1 MIQSI
6 IENSDKNIRH
16 NIFILHKD
24 ISEESLGLLKR
35 QINAVNNFS
44 ISLVNVNDYIK
55 NYNFDISNRKDLAV
69 ETFFRLLIP
78 TVFSGL
84 EKILYLDCDML
95 CLGNL
100 YHLFNIPLDNTIIA
114 AARDLWNI
122 SDYYRI
128 KNGKKLNEVGNLKNP
143 DDYFS
148 SGMMLID
155 IKKFNDFIGSK
166 ELLELASSRLWK
178 TVDQD
183 VLNHVL
189 EGKVLFVSN
198 EWNFLSVRFD
208 GVNYIKHLPQY
219 LQEEYFGAKK
229 APKIIHFAGDAR
241 KPWENFVNVQYGEL
255 FWKYA
260 ARTPFIDEIV
270 RRMEEK
276 KLIGLSYREHVF
288 NDIRDRKV
296 FGMKFILKCF
306 LSRYFK
312 FTFQ

>member
-1 MIQSI
+1 M
-6 IENSDKNIRH
+6 ENSNIS
-16 NIFILHKD
+16 NKYKIFILHRD
-24 ISEESLGLLKR
+24 ITEEYHALLLN
-35 QINAVNNFS
+35 QIGQYRNFS
-44 ISLVNVNDYIK
+44 LELVDVNEYIEK
-55 NYNFDISNRKDLAV
+55 YQFDISNRNDITI

-78 TVFSGL
+78 AIFSDY

-95 CLGNL
+95 CRTDVNIL
-100 YHLFNIPLDNTIIA
+100 YSYDLKNHIVA
-114 AARDLWNI
+114 ATRDLWNI
-122 SDYYRI
+122 SDYYRT
-128 KNGKKLNEVGNLKNP
+128 KNKTELNEINHLNNP
-143 DDYFS
+143 DNYFS
-148 SGMMLID
+148 SGTILINA
-155 IKKFNDFIGSK
+155 KKFNEYIKPDD
-166 ELLELASSRLWK
+166 LLKTAVSRLWK
-178 TVDQD
+178 TLDQD

-219 LQEEYFGAKK
+219 LQEEYFSAKK
-229 APKIIHFAGDAR
+229 SPKIIHFAGDAR

-260 ARTPFIDEIV
+260 ARTPFIGEIV
-270 RRMEEK
+270 KRMEEK